1 MIIQIR
7 MLVAHI
13 LNWFE
18 VVEFELHIC
27 TCCTSISIIM
37 VSVTMPLKYHSCV
50 RCVSNTVRQCIW
62 CLTFGHYSGLCL
74 FVRYLGSADFS
85 VGEFDWMSLCRTQ
98 RSALIVV
105 LIALVMCLT
114 VGLVSSMGFCASN
127 DWSRRWWCCRICQ
140 IRHQFLFLKC
150 RLVRCR
156 VLTTRQIWWCLWI
169 LSRCLPA
176 MSVMIWSVDFCLFFW
191 DAGQCCSTYVSRC
204 QSTYLAK

>member
-1 MIIQIR
+1 MPCSNSCSSLIYSCSVACVQVLLQHYSQLTVFDVQQCACSCCCIIVISAVHGCADSCMIIQIR
-7 MLVAHI
+7 MLVAQI

-127 DWSRRWWCCRICQ
+127 DWSRRR
-140 IRHQFLFLKC
+140 
-150 RLVRCR
+150 
-156 VLTTRQIWWCLWI
+156 
-169 LSRCLPA
+169 
-176 MSVMIWSVDFCLFFW
+176 
-191 DAGQCCSTYVSRC
+191 
-204 QSTYLAK
+204 